1 MHKELYFLPT
11 INMKKIITFI
21 SMSDPKYVILVIAD
35 LQTKDLIG
43 RENLVLTT
51 QKDSPCIST
60 CPLCLRKLWRVQAV
74 TQEMI
79 RHSFQLEKA
88 IVIISLYGDAAA
100 WHGIETCVAATLS
113 DQRREVR
120 VMR

>member
-51 QKDSPCIST
+51 E
-60 CPLCLRKLWRVQAV
+60 R
-74 TQEMI
+74 
-79 RHSFQLEKA
+79 F
-88 IVIISLYGDAAA
+88 SL
-100 WHGIETCVAATLS
+100 HINLS
-113 DQRREVR
+113 SMPANGTAKEEL
-120 VMR
+120 